1 MRVSCA
7 AALVALMAGP
17 AFAQHLGSVSDKNT
31 EPEKKTQTEIDADR
45 AAESAYKKSL
55 GNIPDQGPA
64 DPWGGAR
71 NLEAPK
77 AASKPTKKKPPA

>member
-1 MRVSCA
+1 MDA
-7 AALVALMAGP
+7 KAP
-17 AFAQHLGSVSDKNT
+17 
-31 EPEKKTQTEIDADR
+31 EPDKTQTQMDADR